1 MEVPGHPPFPPPAA
15 RSAVNAVFEQFISIL
30 NSREDPEAEQPDD
43 AAPLPEEPSADSS
56 ESSCEDPPAVF
67 LRTSPRAE

>member
-30 NSREDPEAEQPDD
+30 NSREDLEAEQPDD
-43 AAPLPEEPSADSS
+43 AAPLPEELSADSS

-67 LRTSPRAE
+67 SADQPQS

>member
-1 MEVPGHPPFPPPAA
+1 MEVPGHSPFPPPAA
-15 RSAVNAVFEQFISIL
+15 GSAVNAVFEQFISIL

-56 ESSCEDPPAVF
+56 ELPCEDPPAVF
-67 LRTSPRAE
+67 SADQPQS